1 MGKHH
6 WKHIYAMLANDGR
19 VKIGTSKDV
28 SERVMSIEHSKEV
41 KVIDV
46 FKTEMCSNP
55 FTVET
60 ICHDLFEGKR
70 VFGEWF
76 LIDFDEAVIGIKTLF
91 EKYAKFEESNSD
103 IAPILTVF
111 FNKEEAD
118 KDEMLAMLVEI
129 VSSQSSA
136 IDQLIQSTMQLS
148 QSAINISNMI
158 SEIKFTLTQN
168 AKKNK

>member
-6 WKHIYAMLANDGR
+6 WKHIYAMLANDGK

-41 KVIDV
+41 NAIDV

-55 FTVET
+55 FTVEKL
-60 ICHDLFEGKR
+60 CHDLFGEKR

-76 LIDFDEAVIGIKTLF
+76 LIDFDEAVDGIKTIF
-91 EKYAKFEESNSD
+91 EKYAKLEELNSD
-103 IAPILTVF
+103 ISPILTAF
-111 FNKEEAD
+111 FNKNEVD

-129 VSSQSSA
+129 VSSQSIA
-136 IDQLIQSTMQLS
+136 IDRLIQTTMQLS
-148 QSAINISNMI
+148 QSVTDISNVI
-158 SEIKFTLTQN
+158 TNFVLTEN
-168 AKKNK
+168 TKRNK

>member
-41 KVIDV
+41 KVMDV

-55 FTVET
+55 FTVEKL
-60 ICHDLFEGKR
+60 CHDLFGEKR

-76 LIDFDEAVIGIKTLF
+76 SIDFDEAVDGIKTIF

-103 IAPILTVF
+103 ISPILTAF
-111 FNKEEAD
+111 FNKNEVD

-129 VSSQSSA
+129 VSSQSIA
-136 IDQLIQSTMQLS
+136 IDRLIQTTMQLS
-148 QSAINISNMI
+148 QSVTDISNVI
-158 SEIKFTLTQN
+158 TNFVLTEN
-168 AKKNK
+168 TKRNK